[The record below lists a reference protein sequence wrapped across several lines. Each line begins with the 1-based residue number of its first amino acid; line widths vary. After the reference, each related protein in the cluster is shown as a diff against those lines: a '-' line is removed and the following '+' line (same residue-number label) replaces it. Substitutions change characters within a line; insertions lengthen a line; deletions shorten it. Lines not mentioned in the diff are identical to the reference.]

1 MPHEINLQAE
11 PRTTVGKGMGALRR
25 SGYVPANIYG
35 PSRQSVPIQLDA
47 KTVKLVADRITAT
60 TMINLTVSTEPRPRT
75 VYLQHVQWQPVKHEA
90 LHLDFYEVNLTRA
103 MRSAVRLTFIGE
115 APAAK
120 SATAALHQPV
130 AQVHVEALPNDMPE
144 AIEVDLSV
152 ITEIDGSIH
161 ARDLQLPPGVTLI
174 DDPDTLIARVQKIRG
189 AVEVPAEGAPE
200 AAAATGEGTAPTA
213 S

>member
-11 PRTTVGKGMGALRR
+11 PRTTIGKGLGALRR

-47 KTVKLVADRITAT
+47 KTVKLVAERITAT
-60 TMINLTVSTEPRPRT
+60 TMINLTVTSEPRPRT
-75 VYLQHVQWQPVKHEA
+75 VYLQHVQWQPLKHDA
-90 LHLDFYEVNLTRA
+90 LHLDFYEVNLNRT

-115 APAAK
+115 SPAAK
-120 SATAALHQPV
+120 SATAVLAQPV
-130 AQVHVEALPNDMPE
+130 AQIHVEALPSDMPE

-189 AVEVPAEGAPE
+189 AVEAPAEEAPAGAT
-200 AAAATGEGTAPTA
+200 ATTAGTAEPA